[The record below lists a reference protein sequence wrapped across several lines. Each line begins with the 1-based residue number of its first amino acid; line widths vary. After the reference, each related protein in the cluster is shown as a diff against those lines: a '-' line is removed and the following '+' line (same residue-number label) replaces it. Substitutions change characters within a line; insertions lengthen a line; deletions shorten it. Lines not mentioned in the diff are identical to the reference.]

1 MLYSN
6 SLRGPLPAALG
17 ALQLLKSIYLNGNSF
32 VGTIPSALAQ
42 LNDLQDLSLGNNAL
56 SGPVPMALLRATK
69 LRTLWLGK
77 NFGLWLRPPL
87 TQQAL
92 CQGKTDVCTTEAL
105 PVCDTN
111 DDL

>member
-1 MLYSN
+1 M
-6 SLRGPLPAALG
+6 
-17 ALQLLKSIYLNGNSF
+17 
-32 VGTIPSALAQ
+32 GTIPSELAQ

-56 SGPVPMALLRATK
+56 SGPVPMALLQVTK
-69 LRTLWLGK
+69 LRTLWLGR
-77 NFGLWLRPPL
+77 NFGLCLRAPP

-92 CQGKTDVCTTEAL
+92 CQGKSDVCMTEAL